1 MEILLALLFITLLCL
16 SIGSLLLGK
25 KTLNQL
31 KLEIF
36 CHYTILIILILIIF
50 KTNDLFNVLASVL
63 CAIPIALSIPLKTKR
78 LNTMK
83 ING

>member
-1 MEILLALLFITLLCL
+1 MLLISLLCL
-16 SIGSLLLGK
+16 SIGSLLLK
-25 KTLNQL
+25 KKPLYQL
-31 KLEIF
+31 KLGIF
-36 CHYTILIILILIIF
+36 CHYTTLIILILIIF
-50 KTNDLFNVLASVL
+50 RTDNLFNVLASVL